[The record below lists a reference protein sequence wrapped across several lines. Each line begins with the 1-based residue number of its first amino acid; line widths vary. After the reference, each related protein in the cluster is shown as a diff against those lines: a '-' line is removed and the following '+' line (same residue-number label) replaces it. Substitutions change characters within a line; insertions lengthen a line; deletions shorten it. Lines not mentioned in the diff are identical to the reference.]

1 MASTKPKPAIAQAA
15 RDGER
20 QPVTNIRLRQDS
32 SKQYASQTTDDAAS
46 TTSSRSSNKPNEPPR
61 FTIDLSLPPEQRYL
75 EVCAAFKSEMV
86 NLTSLFDEVVGDM
99 VPWLSSKWLHFICRM
114 LLRRVYDREEH
125 GELKGI
131 SNATGVQMYLLVC
144 FNVLLDLFMGCS
156 SGGAV
161 VRAGGDKGEGSKMVH
176 FRTLDWGMPSLRRVI
191 VHLDFVSEEGGPVI
205 ASSVTYAGYVGV
217 LTGVRK
223 DLSLSLNFR
232 PNRNDNGKF
241 GADLKYRWHH
251 LMVLLGRR
259 QSISSLL
266 RRFLLPRPERNRIVS
281 WLPFT
286 KRGVMQRWDY
296 ENIIKTVGRESGKS
310 NPVTTTACYLCFC
323 NGLETTTVEK
333 DRVSAVV
340 RSSIEFIVVTNND
353 EEYFVDSNI
362 SEREA
367 KATPVIPDATL
378 QEIIA
383 EARDRTEC
391 ARNNWNNLRAA
402 ERKKDPKANVKTL
415 CTTEDIIEL
424 VQKYPTTNECTHFA
438 CVMDPSEGTVAWCR
452 RWIKP
457 VGAKWIRAHMSEDV
471 P

>member
-1 MASTKPKPAIAQAA
+1 M
-15 RDGER
+15 
-20 QPVTNIRLRQDS
+20 
-32 SKQYASQTTDDAAS
+32 
-46 TTSSRSSNKPNEPPR
+46 
-61 FTIDLSLPPEQRYL
+61 LS
-75 EVCAAFKSEMV
+75 
-86 NLTSLFDEVVGDM
+86 LTSLFDEVVGDM
-99 VPWLSSKWLHFICRM
+99 IPWLSTKWLHFICRM
-114 LLRRVYDREEH
+114 LLRRVYDTEENA
-125 GELKGI
+125 ELKGI
-131 SNATGVQMYLLVC
+131 SKATGVQMYLLVC

-161 VRAGGDKGEGSKMVH
+161 VRAGGDSAKGSKMVH
-176 FRTLDWGMPSLRRVI
+176 FRTLDWGMPSLRGVI

-232 PNRNDNGKF
+232 PNWNDNGKF

-266 RRFLLPRPERNRIVS
+266 RRFLLPQPERKRIIS

-286 KRGVMQRWDY
+286 KRGEKNTLDY
-296 ENIIKTVGRESGKS
+296 QNIIKTVGGDSGNSK
-310 NPVTTTACYLCFC
+310 PATTTACYLCFC

-340 RSSIEFIVVTNND
+340 RWSTEFIVVTNND
-353 EEYFVDSNI
+353 EEHFVNSNI
-362 SEREA
+362 SEDDP
-367 KATPVIPDATL
+367 KATPAIPDATL
-378 QEIIA
+378 HEIIT

-402 ERKKDPKANVKTL
+402 KSKKHPKAAVKTL
-415 CTTEDIIEL
+415 CTTEDIVEL

-438 CVMDPSEGTVAWCR
+438 CVMDPTEGSVAWCR
-452 RWIKP
+452 RWTKP

-471 P
+471 L